1 MNKIFLKSSILWK
14 SYISVMFSGI
24 EKMNTISKYLPEG
37 GEILKKTCMQLGY
50 FPIKKLIPEAIERL
64 AYSGKNNFLNDD
76 LYGDFDEAYLAE
88 EVLNML
94 LMANNNLKKKY
105 PNLEFLI
112 YDAARPTRIQ
122 KIMWDFVKD
131 TELRDFVADPEDGS
145 VHNFGSAVDL
155 SLIDKNGNSLDMGT
169 GFDYFGEL
177 AEPIAEKKMLKEQ
190 KLNVSQINNRKIL
203 RDSMESSGF
212 KVRYNEWWHFE
223 AFPLEIA
230 KNKFQRLL

>member
-1 MNKIFLKSSILWK
+1 
-14 SYISVMFSGI
+14 
-24 EKMNTISKYLPEG
+24 
-37 GEILKKTCMQLGY
+37 
-50 FPIKKLIPEAIERL
+50 
-64 AYSGKNNFLNDD
+64 
-76 LYGDFDEAYLAE
+76 
-88 EVLNML
+88 ML

-131 TELRDFVADPEDGS
+131 TKLRDFVADPEDGS